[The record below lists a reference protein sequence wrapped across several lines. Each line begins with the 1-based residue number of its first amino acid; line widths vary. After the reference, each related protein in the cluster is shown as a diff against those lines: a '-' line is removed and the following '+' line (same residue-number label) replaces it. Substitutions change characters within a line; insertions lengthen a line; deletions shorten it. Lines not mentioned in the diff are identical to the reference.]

1 MDHIRDF
8 YYSKDKDTSNLHEA
22 ELNLM
27 LLARRCLELGDNSV
41 YLTKKG
47 EVIPEILHAILAIKQ
62 YRKDSVSNK
71 EGKQWF
77 DL

>member
-1 MDHIRDF
+1 MDRIRDY
-8 YYSKDKDTSNLHEA
+8 YYSKDHDTSNLHEA

-41 YLTKKG
+41 YLTKSG
-47 EVIPEILHAILAIKQ
+47 EVIPEILYAILAIKQ
-62 YRKDSVSNK
+62 YRQAGAASR
-71 EGKQWF
+71 EGKQSF